1 MTEPIPLKPA
11 LAEDELM
18 ADDIAQILSRLDAVQ
33 STLSSVDREVA
44 ISVSKLETIEK
55 RLDDHGA
62 RLRTAESRI
71 SVSLNDVQDIKES
84 LRAGRDRFSEQS
96 KSIQEL
102 KEWKA
107 GMTRKAMGISAGAS
121 VTGAGLIA
129 GIIELIKWVVAQ

>member
-44 ISVSKLETIEK
+44 ISVSKLDTIEK

-62 RLRTAESRI
+62 RLRTVESRI

-84 LRAGRDRFSEQS
+84 LRAGRDRFNEHSRD
-96 KSIQEL
+96 IQGL
-102 KEWKA
+102 KEWRA
-107 GMTRKAMGISAGAS
+107 GMTKRAVGISAGAS
-121 VTGAGLIA
+121 VGGAGAITAL
-129 GIIELIKWVVAQ
+129 IELVRWLVVQ